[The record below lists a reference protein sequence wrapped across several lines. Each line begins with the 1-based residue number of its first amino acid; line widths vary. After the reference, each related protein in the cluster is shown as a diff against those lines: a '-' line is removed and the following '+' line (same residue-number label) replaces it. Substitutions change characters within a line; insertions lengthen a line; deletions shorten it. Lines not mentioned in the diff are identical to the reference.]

1 MPIATFFGLKIGSG
15 KPRIVRST
23 PPPPLPIFFL
33 LACSRRSDSRAQE
46 KNSRRKKNRRATRGG
61 KGQRTRSLV
70 LALPPP
76 SVFPVYKLTRSPFTA
91 ALYDLNAWNRLS
103 FHWRQSTKKVVKN
116 FLTTVWR
123 RIQSRKNT
131 IHLEKCPSLRS
142 WIRKT
147 PNTKKTTPPPHV
159 RHKECGRSDLRKTYK
174 AKTVDAIKN
183 FWTQSRLVCSRDLRE
198 YKTVT
203 NWQSPFPS
211 DVY

>member
-1 MPIATFFGLKIGSG
+1 MLSTNILFAPSKEIEDSPRFWIVIPDSSYLISQWNLDSGLPGFQWDQPQDSG
-15 KPRIVRST
+15 LHTHFTSKHFLDPRIRISW
-23 PPPPLPIFFL
+23 LWDRIK
-33 LACSRRSDSRAQE
+33 DIY
-46 KNSRRKKNRRATRGG
+46 RRAL
-61 KGQRTRSLV
+61 RSE
-70 LALPPP
+70 
-76 SVFPVYKLTRSPFTA
+76 
-91 ALYDLNAWNRLS
+91 RLEQAVS
-103 FHWRQSTKKVVKN
+103 FHWWQSTKKVVKN

-123 RIQSRKNT
+123 RIQSRKIT